1 MPHRRLGLH
10 SPFCISHLAFT
21 MDETAL
27 LTLALQATAVLV
39 RVAIVLAFL
48 PVLGEDF
55 APVKVRAALSLALTA
70 CLLPIVGPGMTH
82 LPETTPQLIGA
93 MVPEFIFGMMLG
105 LCARLVFAA
114 VQFAGQLAGE
124 QIGFGIANIFD
135 PVNNAQI
142 SIIAQLHYLFSIL
155 IFFAIDGHHLFLSAL
170 IRSFEIVPLFT
181 VHLPSELVGFMG
193 REVAHMFTLA
203 VVISAPVLAAMLLS
217 NIALGLVSKAVPQI
231 NIFIESF
238 PIHILLG
245 LVLLS
250 VGFGALGALLA
261 TQFARLDGVFSQ
273 LMQLLS

>member
-1 MPHRRLGLH
+1 
-10 SPFCISHLAFT
+10 
-21 MDETAL
+21 MDEAAL
-27 LTLALQATAVLV
+27 LTLSLQATAVLV
-39 RVAIVLAFL
+39 RVAMIMAFL
-48 PVLGEDF
+48 PVFGEDF
-55 APVKVRAALSLALTA
+55 TPMKVRAGLALALTA
-70 CLLPIVGPGMTH
+70 CLLPAVGPNTAN
-82 LPETTPQLIGA
+82 LPETTPQLVGA
-93 MVPEFIFGMMLG
+93 MVPEFIFGMTLG

-155 IFFAIDGHHLFLSAL
+155 IFFAIDGHHLFLTAL
-170 IRSFEIVPLFT
+170 VRSFEIVPLFS
-181 VHLPSELVGFMG
+181 VNLPGELVGFMG

-203 VVISAPVLAAMLLS
+203 VVISAPILAAMLLS

-250 VGFGALGALLA
+250 VSFGALGALLA
-261 TQFARLDGVFSQ
+261 TQFTRLDGVFGQ